1 MFESLK
7 KISQILSNK
16 DRLQI
21 SFFTILLFLST
32 ILEGLSLGAVYP
44 LIKFSISAEGL
55 NSFNNYLNNF
65 DISYNFE
72 QIEIIYYLS
81 VFILIAF
88 FLRFLF
94 SIYFI
99 YWKSNFLHNL
109 GTDLNNR
116 LYKKLVHEDYNF
128 FKKNNS
134 SILIRSFFYDVT
146 FLVKAINSSLRILL
160 EGLALIIILIILI
173 IISPKITIITG
184 FLFLTIFF
192 TFNKI
197 VSEKIKIWADSK
209 QSLTSTL
216 IKTLQE
222 TVGKIKNILIEQ
234 NQNFF
239 ENRYDKRIKKFNF
252 FSKKL
257 MFFQELPRPI
267 LEFITVLLICV
278 SILIFNFSE
287 KIENFLPLLAIFGV
301 AAMRIMP
308 AISRMSSLK
317 QVFDSSLPSVKSLNK
332 FYMSN
337 NLKNFISAKKK
348 TESNLFNHSIELK
361 DISYKHMNSNK
372 YIHKNFNLKINK
384 QDFIC
389 IYGKSGVGK
398 TTLIDIISGLL
409 KPSEGQIFIDGKK
422 CDFNNPNWKQTISY
436 IPQTTYLLND
446 SIKNNIIF
454 GEDHDT
460 EKFDKAIRDSQLL
473 SFIHSLPNKEETE
486 IGEDGSLI
494 SVGEKQRIGIAR
506 ALYLERQI
514 LICDE
519 ITSALDVKT
528 SENIINCLKNISK
541 EKTIIFI
548 SHNQEVISAATRKV
562 PL

>member
-1 MFESLK
+1 MLEGLK
-7 KISQILSNK
+7 KIIQILNYK
-16 DRLQI
+16 DKLQI
-21 SFFTILLFLST
+21 SFFSILLFLST
-32 ILEGLSLGAVYP
+32 LLEGLSLGAVYP
-44 LIKFSISAEGL
+44 LIKFSISTEGL
-55 NSFNNYLNNF
+55 KSFNNYLDNF
-65 DISYNFE
+65 NISYNFE
-72 QIEIIYYLS
+72 QIEIIQFLS
-81 VFILIAF
+81 LFILISF

-160 EGLALIIILIILI
+160 ECLALIIILTLLM
-173 IISPKITIITG
+173 IISPKITIFTSL
-184 FLFLTIFF
+184 LFFTIFF
-192 TFNKI
+192 LFNLI
-197 VSEKIKIWADSK
+197 VSKKIKAWADGK
-209 QSLTSTL
+209 QNLTSAL

-222 TVGKIKNILIEQ
+222 TFGKIKNILIEQ

-239 ENRYDKRIKKFNF
+239 ENRYDDRIKKFNF

-267 LEFITVLLICV
+267 LEFITVFIICS
-278 SILIFNFSE
+278 SILIFNFSRE
-287 KIENFLPLLAIFGV
+287 IENFLPLLAIFGV

-308 AISRMSSLK
+308 AFSRMSSLK
-317 QVFDSSLPSVKSLNK
+317 QIFDSSIPSIKSLNK
-332 FYMSN
+332 FYLSN
-337 NLKNFISAKKK
+337 DLSKLIVSNKKIGSK
-348 TESNLFNHSIELK
+348 TFNNTIELK
-361 DISYKHMNSNK
+361 DISYKHINSNK
-372 YIHKNFNLKINK
+372 YVHKNFNLRINK
-384 QDFIC
+384 LDFIC

-409 KPSEGQIFIDGKK
+409 KPNEGQIYIDGNK
-422 CDFNNPNWKQTISY
+422 CDFDNPYWKQVISY

-454 GEDHDT
+454 GEDYDT
-460 EKFDKAIRDSQLL
+460 EKFKKAIKDSQLL
-473 SFIHSLPNKEETE
+473 SFIDSLPNKEDTV

-506 ALYLERQI
+506 ALYLERQL

-519 ITSALDVKT
+519 ITSALDIKT
-528 SENIINCLKNISK
+528 TENIIDCLKAISK

-548 SHNQEVISAATRKV
+548 SHNQEVISAATKKV
-562 PL
+562 SL

>member
-1 MFESLK
+1 
-7 KISQILSNK
+7 
-16 DRLQI
+16 
-21 SFFTILLFLST
+21 
-32 ILEGLSLGAVYP
+32 
-44 LIKFSISAEGL
+44 
-55 NSFNNYLNNF
+55 
-65 DISYNFE
+65 
-72 QIEIIYYLS
+72 
-81 VFILIAF
+81 
-88 FLRFLF
+88 
-94 SIYFI
+94 
-99 YWKSNFLHNL
+99 
-109 GTDLNNR
+109 
-116 LYKKLVHEDYNF
+116 
-128 FKKNNS
+128 
-134 SILIRSFFYDVT
+134 
-146 FLVKAINSSLRILL
+146 
-160 EGLALIIILIILI
+160 
-173 IISPKITIITG
+173 
-184 FLFLTIFF
+184 
-192 TFNKI
+192 
-197 VSEKIKIWADSK
+197 
-209 QSLTSTL
+209 
-216 IKTLQE
+216 
-222 TVGKIKNILIEQ
+222 
-234 NQNFF
+234 
-239 ENRYDKRIKKFNF
+239 
-252 FSKKL
+252 
-257 MFFQELPRPI
+257 
-267 LEFITVLLICV
+267 
-278 SILIFNFSE
+278 
-287 KIENFLPLLAIFGV
+287 
-301 AAMRIMP
+301 
-308 AISRMSSLK
+308 
-317 QVFDSSLPSVKSLNK
+317 
-332 FYMSN
+332 
-337 NLKNFISAKKK
+337 
-348 TESNLFNHSIELK
+348 
-361 DISYKHMNSNK
+361 MNSNK

-460 EKFDKAIRDSQLL
+460 EKFDKAIRDSQLS